1 MLTYNVVCFVYI
13 LNPQAV
19 FTIFGFFIANF
30 TFNGFAYTLLNVNVI
45 IWMRCFN
52 WKPHRYQWGDV
63 AVRSIYYSQ
72 WTLVL
77 LLRSLSVWT
86 CLSCLQTKP
95 MSFSATRKSQVITP
109 YEHYFSFLLDLVRKH
124 FVHCV
129 IEQLCLEQQLING
142 FFPL

>member
-52 WKPHRYQWGDV
+52 WKPHRYQ
-63 AVRSIYYSQ
+63 
-72 WTLVL
+72 
-77 LLRSLSVWT
+77 
-86 CLSCLQTKP
+86 
-95 MSFSATRKSQVITP
+95 
-109 YEHYFSFLLDLVRKH
+109 
-124 FVHCV
+124 
-129 IEQLCLEQQLING
+129 
-142 FFPL
+142 